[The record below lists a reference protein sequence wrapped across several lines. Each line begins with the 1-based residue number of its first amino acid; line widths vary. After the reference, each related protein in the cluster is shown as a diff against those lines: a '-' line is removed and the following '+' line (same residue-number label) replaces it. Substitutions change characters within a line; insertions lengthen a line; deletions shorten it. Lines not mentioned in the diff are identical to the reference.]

1 MHLETRNICIASSH
15 SLQFDAITLKTKT
28 RNIFNAK
35 LWIQSLF
42 RALLRRNKETVN
54 WLFCETDLP
63 CLFMKNVYAL
73 RMWQKKKTKTTFC
86 FCSSHIVIYGHNV
99 FFHEQGEYLF
109 SQLASSKTMNVFD
122 GRQYQVLTIVHNS
135 SIDH

>member
-1 MHLETRNICIASSH
+1 MTCIFTSINVFWKNINIYLLQLKSLAKKIKPLLYFSLTSVLWCMRLETRNICIASSH

-28 RNIFNAK
+28 RHFQCEILN
-35 LWIQSLF
+35 SVVLF

-73 RMWQKKKTKTTFC
+73 HVTKKRKPKPR
-86 FCSSHIVIYGHNV
+86 SV
-99 FFHEQGEYLF
+99 F
-109 SQLASSKTMNVFD
+109 
-122 GRQYQVLTIVHNS
+122 VHPTS
-135 SIDH
+135 